1 MTMETFVVE
10 PTIQESSSSTYET
23 AQPLLRDSVELA
35 LTNYFKNMDGQ
46 PVSDVYN
53 MVLQEVEQ
61 PLLDAVMEYTKGN
74 QTKAAKVLGLNRGT
88 LRKKL
93 KTYGIE

>member
-10 PTIQESSSSTYET
+10 PSIQDGNSATYTGE
-23 AQPLLRDSVELA
+23 QPLLRDSVEMA

-46 PVSDVYN
+46 PVSELYS

-61 PLLDAVMEYTKGN
+61 PLLEAVMRYTKGN

-93 KTYGIE
+93 KTYGID